1 MIIGFL
7 IFLFVI
13 ASVLLTIII
22 LMQDTKGEGLA
33 SGVFGGMGAE
43 ALLGGR
49 GAATFLSKL
58 TTGLAIGYIL
68 LALILAKFYGTTSH
82 KIPIKPETQVSQ
94 TATEGKS
101 TDEGKSAEGTTQTP
115 PENAEKSTKTDAA
128 KEEK

>member
-1 MIIGFL
+1 MIIGFF
-7 IFLFVI
+7 IFIFVI
-13 ASVLLTIII
+13 ASVLLTVII

-33 SGVFGGMGAE
+33 SGVFGGSGAE

-58 TTGLAIGYIL
+58 TTYLAIAYIV

-82 KIPIKPETQVSQ
+82 KIPTKPETEENQ

-101 TDEGKSAEGTTQTP
+101 AEGTIQMP
-115 PENAEKSTKTDAA
+115 SEDAGESTGTDANTEG
-128 KEEK
+128 K

>member
-22 LMQDTKGEGLA
+22 LVQDTKGEGLA
-33 SGVFGGMGAE
+33 SGIFGGSGAE

-58 TTGLAIGYIL
+58 TTYLAIGYIL
-68 LALILAKFYGTTSH
+68 LALILAKFYGTTSRRE
-82 KIPIKPETQVSQ
+82 IKPETEVSQ
-94 TATEGKS
+94 TATES
-101 TDEGKSAEGTTQTP
+101 ESAEGTIQMP
-115 PENAEKSTKTDAA
+115 SEDAGESSGTDANNEA
-128 KEEK
+128 K